1 LEPKAVLEAVC
12 RELSL
17 AFGVPQA
24 GAALLLKDD
33 GRTALTVMAEYR
45 SEERPSALGVVIP
58 VANNPATLYVLEH
71 QTPLA
76 VADAQ
81 HDPRMAPVHELMR
94 QRGVASLLILPMIV
108 RGEVVGTIGLDAV
121 ERREFSQ
128 EEIGLAANA
137 AAAAAQALE
146 RAQAEE
152 ALRQAKEAAEA
163 ANRAKSVFLANM
175 SHELRTPLNA
185 ILGFT
190 QLMTRDPLLTADQR
204 DNLDTISASGE
215 HLLTLINDVLEMSK
229 IEAGREALDQHSFD
243 LHHLLDGLEAMF
255 HLRAA
260 EKGLQL
266 LFERAPEVPRYVR
279 TDESKLRQV
288 LINLL
293 GNAVKFAQEGGV
305 TLRVGYD
312 PNPLPNP
319 PPGKGRELS
328 PLLLPGGGPGKGSD
342 SLPLPGGGPG
352 KGSDSLPLPGA
363 GPGRGSDSLP
373 LPGAGPGK
381 GSDSLPLPGGG
392 PGKGPNS
399 LPLSGGGLGKGSG
412 PRLMFE
418 VEDSGPGISPA
429 DLENIFNPFVQVV
442 RKQGPQE
449 GTGLGLSI
457 SRQFVRLMG
466 GDIRVSS
473 QPGQGSLFKF
483 DVQVELADAA
493 EVETRQPL
501 RRVIGLEPGQP
512 VYRLLVAEDRDS
524 NRKVLVKLLAS
535 LGFEVREAVNGQAAL
550 EVWQR
555 WKPHLIWMDMRMP
568 VLDGC
573 GATQQIKAT
582 SEGRSTV
589 VIALTASAFEEDRKM
604 ILSAGCDGFVRKPF
618 RAEEIFDVLAKHLG
632 VRFIYAA
639 GPEPAPA
646 GPTEDEQALLTPA
659 ALAGL
664 PGEWR
669 AELSRAA
676 AQADADVV
684 IDLIERLRPQRGPL
698 ADALTR
704 LVHDFRFDVL
714 MDLMG

>member
-1 LEPKAVLEAVC
+1 
-12 RELSL
+12 
-17 AFGVPQA
+17 
-24 GAALLLKDD
+24 
-33 GRTALTVMAEYR
+33 
-45 SEERPSALGVVIP
+45 
-58 VANNPATLYVLEH
+58 
-71 QTPLA
+71 
-76 VADAQ
+76 
-81 HDPRMAPVHELMR
+81 
-94 QRGVASLLILPMIV
+94 
-108 RGEVVGTIGLDAV
+108 
-121 ERREFSQ
+121 
-128 EEIGLAANA
+128 
-137 AAAAAQALE
+137 
-146 RAQAEE
+146 
-152 ALRQAKEAAEA
+152 
-163 ANRAKSVFLANM
+163 
-175 SHELRTPLNA
+175 
-185 ILGFT
+185 
-190 QLMTRDPLLTADQR
+190 
-204 DNLDTISASGE
+204 
-215 HLLTLINDVLEMSK
+215 
-229 IEAGREALDQHSFD
+229 
-243 LHHLLDGLEAMF
+243 
-255 HLRAA
+255 
-260 EKGLQL
+260 
-266 LFERAPEVPRYVR
+266 
-279 TDESKLRQV
+279 
-288 LINLL
+288 
-293 GNAVKFAQEGGV
+293 
-305 TLRVGYD
+305 
-312 PNPLPNP
+312 
-319 PPGKGRELS
+319 
-328 PLLLPGGGPGKGSD
+328 
-342 SLPLPGGGPG
+342 
-352 KGSDSLPLPGA
+352 
-363 GPGRGSDSLP
+363 
-373 LPGAGPGK
+373 
-381 GSDSLPLPGGG
+381 
-392 PGKGPNS
+392 
-399 LPLSGGGLGKGSG
+399 
-412 PRLMFE
+412 MFE

-442 RKQGPQE
+442 RRQGPQE

-493 EVETRQPL
+493 EVETRRPL

-550 EVWQR
+550 EVWQS

-646 GPTEDEQALLTPA
+646 GPTESEQALLTPA

-684 IDLIERLRPQRGPL
+684 IDLIESLRPQRGPL

-714 MDLMG
+714 MELMG